1 MTIFFFHGKFQN
13 FKTPILALFQLTV
26 ILGNI
31 GIKIDLPLQT
41 PKSSSNIDNDFKK
54 PQEVSTVVRALNFE
68 AEPRTLRSKNDLKEV
83 TIEELEMLYNP
94 PDITDDL
101 YDDKLEHD
109 DYTKFLA
116 ETYYQPIT
124 PKPDAT
130 DEATADDHEDP
141 DFEYH
146 EQDEDALY
154 DTSDELKFNRSTK
167 ISQREADELLNEL
180 FEDYDIDVKNRMS
193 KQKEA
198 NKEDKNEEVGDN
210 R

>member
-1 MTIFFFHGKFQN
+1 
-13 FKTPILALFQLTV
+13 
-26 ILGNI
+26 
-31 GIKIDLPLQT
+31 
-41 PKSSSNIDNDFKK
+41 
-54 PQEVSTVVRALNFE
+54 
-68 AEPRTLRSKNDLKEV
+68 
-83 TIEELEMLYNP
+83 MLYNP

-167 ISQREADELLNEL
+167 ISQKEADELLNEL